1 MNDPHS
7 NDTPETRDDEGTPTT
22 HRSGIGEPASA
33 TLSAGMRDLY
43 LLVAG
48 VVLGVCL
55 GPAVFG
61 RLMPDTYLTVFPNP
75 EPAALRLKEMDSH
88 RMRLALTGVTESAL
102 IEFDAQHAGERR
114 KQAMLAQAPQR
125 HAGRMHAIILALL
138 AIMAMDAITSHATR
152 RMLASAR
159 YALTATWLAMLLA
172 YPPAL
177 AHIPLTLT
185 MLAILVAIAASVT
198 PLLIRRGDR

>member
-7 NDTPETRDDEGTPTT
+7 NDSSETRDEKGAPPP
-22 HRSGIGEPASA
+22 HRSGVGEPASA
-33 TLSAGMRDLY
+33 TLAAGMRDLY
-43 LLVAG
+43 LLLAG

-61 RLMPDTYLTVFPNP
+61 RLMPDAYLTIFPNP
-75 EPAALRLKEMDSH
+75 EPASLRLKEMDAH

-102 IEFDAQHAGERR
+102 IEFDAQHAAERR
-114 KQAMLAQAPQR
+114 KQTQLAQAPQR

-152 RMLASAR
+152 RLLTSAR

-177 AHIPLTLT
+177 AHVPLTLT
-185 MLAILVAIAASVT
+185 MLAILVAVAASVT
-198 PLLIRRGDR
+198 PLAIRREGK